1 MRCHASQLIVAGST
15 RVVNSPPPET
25 SLHARFWNKA
35 ERERYFVFG
44 EAFACR
50 LSVRSGFLHCCY
62 RRRGFGVRLSTAS
75 REERTKALLRRPGA
89 CAERNMVSLSN
100 FSLHSLTHRRGIRNV
115 TSAFVGEI
123 AAILHLIET
132 HDVVSML
139 EKALDASD
147 SAVAL
152 PKLTLPPFTIYTA
165 DAARLDEL
173 PLPAPRKIAYFYTLI
188 ASIQDDL
195 TRLATEPVSEGSAAG
210 RIERIRC
217 ALTELND
224 ALALGDDIL
233 RELRPL
239 LSPKHQKSLTRA

>member
-1 MRCHASQLIVAGST
+1 MA
-15 RVVNSPPPET
+15 
-25 SLHARFWNKA
+25 
-35 ERERYFVFG
+35 
-44 EAFACR
+44 
-50 LSVRSGFLHCCY
+50 
-62 RRRGFGVRLSTAS
+62 
-75 REERTKALLRRPGA
+75 
-89 CAERNMVSLSN
+89 SLSN
-100 FSLHSLTHRRGIRNV
+100 WSLHSLTHRREIRSLA
-115 TSAFVGEI
+115 SAFVGEI

-165 DAARLDEL
+165 DAAKLDEL
-173 PLPAPRKIAYFYTLI
+173 PLPAPRKIGYFYAEI

-195 TRLATEPVSEGSAAG
+195 TRLATEPMSEGLAG
-210 RIERIRC
+210 GRTERIRC
-217 ALTELND
+217 VLTELNN